1 MTLTQQIITIAMVV
15 LGTVL
20 TRFLPFIVFPQGKEA
35 PAFVKYLG
43 NVLPT
48 AALAMLAVY
57 CLKDVDFT
65 GGSYGLP
72 ELIALAA
79 VTAAHLWKRKLL
91 LSIATGTVLYM
102 ILVQFV
108 F

>member
-43 NVLPT
+43 KVLPT

-79 VTAAHLWKRKLL
+79 VTAVHLWKRNLL